1 MSSIQTTLD
10 GKNPTQRCS
19 KDGNIVI
26 GFCTDTFLMLDLDL
40 HAEAVAKRFSKTY
53 SEFHGLGSALL
64 ILTSESTQVD
74 LFGNKLNKY
83 AVIFGK
89 PLTWDVILWHIKEAR
104 RLGMIE
110 RSFLN
115 LRKFGYITIRVNAK
129 NSKTPPPKTV
139 ALYHLGDMA
148 GIIQFNKF
156 RKACKNLG
164 KQSPETPKHPVA
176 RTRSAR
182 MNISL
187 MKNGRL
193 AC

>member
-1 MSSIQTTLD
+1 M
-10 GKNPTQRCS
+10 
-19 KDGNIVI
+19 
-26 GFCTDTFLMLDLDL
+26 
-40 HAEAVAKRFSKTY
+40 
-53 SEFHGLGSALL
+53 GSALL

-83 AVIFGK
+83 GVIFGK
-89 PLTWDVILWHIKEAR
+89 PLTWNEILWHIKEAR

-129 NSKTPPPKTV
+129 NDKTPPPKTV
-139 ALYHLGDMA
+139 ALYHLGDMT

-164 KQSPETPKHPVA
+164 KQSSEKPYCQKRALGGLKILQRKELMN
-176 RTRSAR
+176 SA
-182 MNISL
+182 
-187 MKNGRL
+187 
-193 AC
+193 